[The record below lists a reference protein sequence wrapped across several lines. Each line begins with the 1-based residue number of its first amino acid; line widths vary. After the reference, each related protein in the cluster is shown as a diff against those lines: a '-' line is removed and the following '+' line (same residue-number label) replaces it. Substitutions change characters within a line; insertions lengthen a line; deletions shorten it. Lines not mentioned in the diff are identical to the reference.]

1 VTDPTTGPSAQA
13 APPPATQVWPGWYP
27 DPWQRAPWRWWDGAA
42 WSWQTFPP
50 DASAP
55 SEPAGPERRFVGV
68 AAPPQGRWGLW
79 DVAIMIGIAVSTI
92 IVVIIAVGVLVAGN
106 GGQVD
111 QAAPLGVSLGSVG
124 DAWATIVLLVLPWL
138 GFAGWPLLVGRLK
151 GPGWRGSFGFAP
163 TWGSLGWGALGGLA
177 TLVVI
182 VVGSMLGSALLGQPI
197 DSAAGDAALDIKNV
211 PVAFAVMLVLI
222 SLGAPF
228 VEELAFRGLLW
239 GAMVKR
245 WGRPWLATV
254 VAGVVF
260 GLAHLELVRTIG
272 LIGAGIVLGFVRH
285 KKGLAASMVSHACL
299 NSLAALAL
307 LAS

>member
-1 VTDPTTGPSAQA
+1 
-13 APPPATQVWPGWYP
+13 
-27 DPWQRAPWRWWDGAA
+27 
-42 WSWQTFPP
+42 
-50 DASAP
+50 
-55 SEPAGPERRFVGV
+55 
-68 AAPPQGRWGLW
+68 
-79 DVAIMIGIAVSTI
+79 MIGIAVSTL
-92 IVVIIAVGVLVAGN
+92 IVVVLAVAVLVAGN

-111 QAAPLGVSLGSVG
+111 DTAPLGVSLGAAG

-138 GFAGWPLLVGRLK
+138 GFAGWPLLIGRLK
-151 GPGWRGSFGFAP
+151 GPGWRRSFGFAP
-163 TWGSLGWGALGGLA
+163 SWGSLGWGALGGLA

-182 VVGSMLGSALLGQPI
+182 VVGSMIGSALSGQPI

-211 PVAFAVMLVLI
+211 PLAFAVMLLLI
-222 SLGAPF
+222 SLAAPF

-239 GAMVKR
+239 GAIVKR
-245 WGRPWLATV
+245 WGRPWVATV

-260 GLAHLELVRTIG
+260 GLAHLEPVRTIG

>member
-1 VTDPTTGPSAQA
+1 VA
-13 APPPATQVWPGWYP
+13 GWYA
-27 DPWQRAPWRWWDGAA
+27 DPWQRAAWRWWDGTA
-42 WSWQTFPP
+42 WSWRTFPP
-50 DASAP
+50 D
-55 SEPAGPERRFVGV
+55 PAEDAQKADGAADARRFAGI
-68 AAPPQGRWGLW
+68 AAPPRGSWGLW
-79 DVAIMIGIAVSTI
+79 DVAIMIGIAISTMV
-92 IVVIIAVGVLVAGN
+92 VVIVAIIALVAAN

-111 QAAPLGVSLGSVG
+111 NTAPLGVSLGTTG
-124 DAWATIVLLVLPWL
+124 DAWVTVVLLVVPWL
-138 GFAGWPLLVGRLK
+138 GFAGWPLFVGRLK
-151 GPGWRGSFGFAP
+151 GPGWRRSFGFAP

-177 TLVVI
+177 TLAVI
-182 VVGSMLGSALLGQPI
+182 VAGSMLGSVLFGRPV
-197 DSAAGDAALDIKNV
+197 DSAAGDAALTIKGV
-211 PVAFAVMLVLI
+211 PLAFAVMLLLI

-239 GAMVKR
+239 GAIVKR
-245 WGRPWLATV
+245 WGQPWLATV